1 MRIMDGSSDVCS
13 SDLRGRLAPL
23 RSETAAGTS
32 TDALGSRH
40 VPRKSYVEDSA
51 HRRGQR
57 AQYEAV
63 QRPSGSPW
71 LPDVEDA
78 RRHPG
83 PVDRAGTTTRPHPH
97 GHPTPGSFGAGGD
110 QMAERG
116 RQSPA
121 DRSEEHTSELQSLM
135 RISNAV

>member
-1 MRIMDGSSDVCS
+1 MFNLAGLLRYIRS
-13 SDLRGRLAPL
+13 RGRLAPL
-23 RSETAAGTS
+23 RSETAAGTAP
-32 TDALGSRH
+32 DALGGRH

-83 PVDRAGTTTRPHPH
+83 PVERAGT
-97 GHPTPGSFGAGGD
+97 S
-110 QMAERG
+110 
-116 RQSPA
+116 
-121 DRSEEHTSELQSLM
+121 TSEARRVGKECASP
-135 RISNAV
+135 SHYGWAPA